1 MVCRKIPHLQVT
13 SQFNSIIED
22 FELPPLITRRY
33 ILPFLA
39 GYGSS
44 SAADDWRPCLRTDHH
59 AIPKGFHARWCP
71 ISLSWLITFNNY
83 TVSGGAYEATIITG
97 RGHHMFGIVSGG
109 AYEATII
116 TGRGH
121 HMFGILQTSKPTLA
135 TRKLGPGSFS
145 KSRVLGMWIAKGI
158 YHQSHMLHVWNI
170 YQHVTCA
177 LKITKM

>member
-13 SQFNSIIED
+13 SQFDSIIED

-97 RGHHMFGIVSGG
+97 RGHHMFGI
-109 AYEATII
+109 
-116 TGRGH
+116 
-121 HMFGILQTSKPTLA
+121 LQTSKPTLA